1 MDVYIIWLII
11 MVFFLIFEAITMG
24 LTTIWFAVGAFV
36 AMLLALFD
44 VPLIA
49 QIAAFL
55 VVSVASLVFVYPIVK
70 NKFKIGKEKT
80 NFEALEGKTGVVVEK
95 IDNTAGTG
103 QVKVGGQ
110 IWSARAV
117 SGKDLPEGTK
127 IRVVNITGVKAEVEE
142 LITGEEQ

>member
-1 MDVYIIWLII
+1 MDEYIIWLII

-24 LTTIWFAVGAFV
+24 LTTIWFAMGAFV

-44 VPLIA
+44 LPVIV
-49 QIAAFL
+49 QIATFL

-80 NFEALEGKTGVVVEK
+80 NFEALAGKTGVVVEK

-110 IWSARAV
+110 IWSARTV
-117 SGKDLPEGTK
+117 SGKELPEGTQ
-127 IRVVNITGVKAEVEE
+127 IRIVNITGVKAEVEE
-142 LITGEEQ
+142 LIKGEE